1 MFELDFW
8 NPLSVNSPIMPTIS
22 VTSLVNDPA
31 QNQIVASSFAQLG
44 INKPVTLEN
53 IATTY
58 STKGEDFT
66 ASLLNNLAIAQN
78 ANLSDAA
85 KEQIKTVLGGIL
97 KQAIDKANEVI
108 IQQGKTPIPNP
119 QGTGNSEVKGGNN
132 TPTNEQT
139 DYKPFLF
146 VGAIILV
153 VSAIWAFAKKKR

>member
-1 MFELDFW
+1 
-8 NPLSVNSPIMPTIS
+8 MPTIS

-119 QGTGNSEVKGGNN
+119 QAGNSEVKGGNN